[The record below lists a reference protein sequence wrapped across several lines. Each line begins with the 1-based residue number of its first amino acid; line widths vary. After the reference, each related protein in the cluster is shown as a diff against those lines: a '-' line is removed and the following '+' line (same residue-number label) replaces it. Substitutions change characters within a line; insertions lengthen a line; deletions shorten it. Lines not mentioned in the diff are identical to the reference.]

1 MKIAATV
8 LALAVALP
16 TLGSAGEGRY
26 QGVSTGAGFGM
37 FVLDTKTG
45 EVIKLCNRG
54 GGMVWCV
61 PVDDTVQ
68 N

>member
-8 LALAVALP
+8 LALAIALP

-26 QGVSTGAGFGM
+26 QGVTTGAGVFM
-37 FVLDTKTG
+37 YVLDTKTG
-45 EVIKLCNRG
+45 EVIKLCRHDK
-54 GGMVWCV
+54 CE

>member
-16 TLGSAGEGRY
+16 TIGSAGEGRY
-26 QGVSTGAGFGM
+26 QGVTTGAGVFM
-37 FVLDTKTG
+37 YVLDTKTD
-45 EVIKLCNRG
+45 EVIKLCEYKE
-54 GGMVWCV
+54 CV

>member
-16 TLGSAGEGRY
+16 TIGSAGEGRY
-26 QGVSTGAGFGM
+26 QGVSTGAGYPIM
-37 FVLDTKTG
+37 YVLDTKTV
-45 EVIKLCNRG
+45 EVIKLCRG
-54 GGMVWCV
+54 EKCV

-68 N
+68 G